1 MAKSDEKKKK
11 KTQARI
17 TELEEFLKTS
27 LAKKESSK
35 TEIDVGKIMRQ
46 IAELKAQL

>member
-11 KTQARI
+11 KTQERI
-17 TELEEFLKTS
+17 TELEEFLRQS
-27 LAKKESSK
+27 LIKKDSVK

-46 IAELKAQL
+46 IEELKLQL